1 MSVLTVIIFMIRLYR
16 LPGNGFLKNFNTLFS
31 IPLNFFTFEF
41 NFKLQIIMGLNLKSF
56 MKNIK
61 FPVEY
66 LIIALVL
73 VLFHPVNLY
82 GQEITDVDPELQ
94 NDKENRAAVTVDG
107 NFLFYVRGI
116 SSYTAE
122 DRASVIAK
130 RIVKVATNH
139 AVSADSVKIIYTSD
153 RDQIYVGGEFIMNLF
168 DLDANAEG
176 ISRSV
181 LADVNKKKISSAIT
195 LHRLERSRPVLIKKT
210 IWAAGA
216 TLLLLVTLFIFMW
229 LMRRLNTGLQKRIK
243 TRIESVENISFN
255 LIRSNQLW
263 KAIDLLFR
271 FIRIGLIIIISA
283 VFLQYILGLFPWT
296 NNIAA
301 YTLNLFLDPIIKI
314 GKGFVNFLPSLAF
327 LIVIYLV
334 TRYLLKMIRLLF
346 TGIGQGGIEI
356 KGFDPDWA
364 DATYRIVRLFIIVFA
379 VIIAYPYIPGSDTSA
394 FKGVSVFLGILFS
407 LGSSSFISNIIAGYS
422 MTYRGAFKKG
432 DRIKVDDQVG
442 FVEEQKLLVTR
453 LRSLKNEEIIIP
465 NSILLNSN
473 IVNFSSRAKDK
484 GLILH
489 TTVGIGYETPWRQ
502 VDAMLK
508 LAADRTEGLLKE
520 PPPFV
525 LKKSLGDFA
534 VNYEINVYC
543 NDANKMNFYY
553 TALHQNILDV
563 FNENNVQIMT
573 PAYEGD
579 PEMPKVVPKDQ
590 WFTPLASEEK

>member
-1 MSVLTVIIFMIRLYR
+1 MVI
-16 LPGNGFLKNFNTLFS
+16 K
-31 IPLNFFTFEF
+31 
-41 NFKLQIIMGLNLKSF
+41 LKSF

-61 FPVEY
+61 FPFLY
-66 LIIALVL
+66 LIIALVQ
-73 VLFHPVNLY
+73 VLFHPVNLS

-94 NDKENRAAVTVDG
+94 NDQGNMAAVTVDG

-116 SSYTAE
+116 SSFSAV
-122 DRASVIAK
+122 DRANLIAK
-130 RIVKVATNH
+130 RIAKAASIPTI
-139 AVSADSVKIIYTSD
+139 SADSVKVVTTTD
-153 RDQIYVGGEFIMNLF
+153 RDQIYAGDEFIMNLF

-176 ISRSV
+176 VSRSV
-181 LADVNKKKISSAIT
+181 LADINKKKISSAIT

-216 TLLLLVTLFIFMW
+216 FLLLIVTLFLFIW

-243 TRIESVENISFN
+243 TRIETVENISFN

-296 NNIAA
+296 NNIAT
-301 YTLNLFLDPIIKI
+301 YTLNLFLNPIIKI

-334 TRYLLKMIRLLF
+334 TRYLLKLIRLLF
-346 TGIGQGGIEI
+346 TGIEQGGIEI
-356 KGFDPDWA
+356 KGFDRDWA
-364 DATYRIVRLFIIVFA
+364 SPTFRIVRLFIIVFA

-422 MTYRGAFKKG
+422 MTYRRAFKNG

-465 NSILLNSN
+465 NSVLLNSN
-473 IVNFSSRAKDK
+473 IINFSSRAKDK

-502 VDAMLK
+502 VDAMLR
-508 LAADRTEGLLKE
+508 LAADRTEGVLKE

-525 LKKSLGDFA
+525 LKQSLGDFA

-543 NDANKMNFYY
+543 DDAGKMPLYY
-553 TALHQNILDV
+553 NALHQNILDV

-590 WFTPLASEEK
+590 WYAPLAGEEK